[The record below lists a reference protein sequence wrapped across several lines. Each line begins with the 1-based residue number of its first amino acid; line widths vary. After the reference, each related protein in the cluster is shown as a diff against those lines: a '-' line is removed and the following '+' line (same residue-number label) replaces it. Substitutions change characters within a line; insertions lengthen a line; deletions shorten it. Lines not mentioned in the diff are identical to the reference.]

1 MLKSTYSKKKLLKF
15 YSQMV
20 LIRKTEESFVKPII
34 DGTIRCPVH
43 LYSGQ
48 EAVAVGISAH
58 LNNKDIFFG
67 NHRSHGHY
75 LAKGGDLYKMIAE
88 IYCKGDGC
96 AKGRGGSMHILDP
109 KVGMMG
115 AAPIV
120 GGTVSLAL
128 GASLALK
135 IRKNKNIAVAF
146 FGDGAMGEGV
156 LIESINFAAVKKLP
170 IIFVCEN
177 NLYSTHLPIRE
188 IRPNVPIAKIGSAY
202 GISSYRVDGNDLLKT
217 LKVSKKAVDYCR
229 KGKGPVFIEFLTY
242 RLRGHVGPSD
252 NIQGTQTDIRPAK
265 EIDAWKKKDP
275 IKRFEKFLRLKKI
288 VSHKVIE
295 QINNKIEIEIT
306 EVHKRA
312 QSALRPSPKELTNY
326 VFKK

>member
-1 MLKSTYSKKKLLKF
+1 MSKALYTKKYLQKL
-15 YSQMV
+15 YEQMV
-20 LIRKTEESFVKPII
+20 LIRKTEESFVQPIL

-58 LNNKDIFFG
+58 LNNKDIYFG

-75 LAKGGDLYKMIAE
+75 LAKGGDLYRMVAE
-88 IYCKGDGC
+88 IYCKEDGC

-109 KVGMMG
+109 SVGMLG

-120 GGTVSLAL
+120 SGTIALSL
-128 GASLALK
+128 GAALALK
-135 IRKNKNIAVAF
+135 GRKRNNLAVAF

-156 LIESINFAAVKKLP
+156 LIESINFAAVKNLP

-202 GISSYRVDGNDLLKT
+202 GILSYRVDGNDLLKT
-217 LKVSKKAVDYCR
+217 LDVSKKAVDLCR

-242 RLRGHVGPSD
+242 RMRGHVGPSD
-252 NIQGTQTDIRPAK
+252 NIQGTLTDIRPAK
-265 EIDAWKKKDP
+265 EIDLWKKKDP
-275 IKRFEKFLRLKKI
+275 IKRFEKYLLSKKMFDKNTLKQIHQKI
-288 VSHKVIE
+288 DAMLV
-295 QINNKIEIEIT
+295 EI
-306 EVHKRA
+306 HSRA
-312 QSALRPSPKELTNY
+312 NAASRPNPKELPLY
-326 VFKK
+326 VFK